1 MRNKILLTLGIV
13 VLSIFIVLGM
23 MNNSDEDL
31 VGEIEDHKLF
41 MLEIAEVIYLDGD
54 YNTCMFVSSSIE
66 FQDLDIMFD
75 YVRMVCYYDGYL
87 IFESQ
92 GTMYMTNATYTI
104 INGIM
109 IDDRAGLGGVLWEIK
124 TRL

>member
-1 MRNKILLTLGIV
+1 
-13 VLSIFIVLGM
+13 
-23 MNNSDEDL
+23 
-31 VGEIEDHKLF
+31 

-109 IDDRAGLGGVLWEIK
+109 IDDRAGLGGVL
-124 TRL
+124 